1 MVRKKPPKF
10 TALLTEEKIDKIL
23 TMLSNASKE
32 LVDPLVTSITKK
44 RRDPFQILIATILS
58 LRTKDQITAKASK
71 ELFSRANTP
80 KNILDLPIEDLEEII
95 YPVGFYKRKAET
107 IQNICKH
114 LIEEYDNKVPDS
126 LEELLSFKGV
136 GRKTANLVITMG
148 YTLPGICVD
157 VHVGRITQRIGIVPI
172 KGKKEG
178 KPVFYDP
185 DTVEMILREI
195 LPKKWWIPINDLL
208 VRWGQNICTPISPKC
223 SICVIN
229 DVCLRVGVGKHR

>member
-1 MVRKKPPKF
+1 
-10 TALLTEEKIDKIL
+10 
-23 TMLSNASKE
+23 
-32 LVDPLVTSITKK
+32 LVTSITKK

-58 LRTKDQITAKASK
+58 LRTKDVITAEASK
-71 ELFSRANTP
+71 QLFSRADTP
-80 KNILDLPIEDLEEII
+80 ESILNLPIKDLEEII
-95 YPVGFYKRKAET
+95 YPVGFYKRKTET
-107 IQNICKH
+107 IRNICQR
-114 LIEEYDNKVPDS
+114 LINDYDGKVPDS

-148 YTLPGICVD
+148 FGKPGICVD

-172 KGKKEG
+172 KGEKEG

-208 VRWGQNICTPISPKC
+208 VRWGQNVCAPISPKC
-223 SICVIN
+223 SKCIVSDN
-229 DVCLRVGVGKHR
+229 CLKIGVVKSR

>member
-107 IQNICKH
+107 IQNICQR
-114 LIEEYDNKVPDS
+114 LIDEYDSKVPNS
-126 LEELLSFKGV
+126 LEKLLSFKGV
-136 GRKTANLVITMG
+136 GRKTANLVITMAFNK
-148 YTLPGICVD
+148 PGICVD
-157 VHVGRITQRIGIVPI
+157 VHVARITQRIGIVPI
-172 KGKKEG
+172 KGKKER

-185 DTVEMILREI
+185 DTVELILREI
-195 LPKKWWIPINDLL
+195 LPKKWWIPINDIL

-223 SICVIN
+223 TRCNIKNICFKI
-229 DVCLRVGVGKHR
+229 GVEKSR

>member
-1 MVRKKPPKF
+1 MVRKKPPKVISHL
-10 TALLTEEKIDKIL
+10 TAEKIDEIL
-23 TMLSNASKE
+23 TILSNASLE

-58 LRTKDQITAKASK
+58 LRTKDVITAEASK
-71 ELFSRANTP
+71 QLFSRADTP
-80 KNILDLPIEDLEEII
+80 ESILNLPIKDLEEII
-95 YPVGFYKRKAET
+95 YPVGFYKRKTET
-107 IQNICKH
+107 IRNICQR
-114 LIEEYDNKVPDS
+114 LINDYDGKVPDS

-148 YTLPGICVD
+148 FGKPGICVD

-172 KGKKEG
+172 KGEKEG
-178 KPVFYDP
+178 KPVLYDP

-208 VRWGQNICTPISPKC
+208 VRWGQNVCAPISPKC
-223 SICVIN
+223 SKCIVSDN
-229 DVCLRVGVGKHR
+229 CLKIGVVKSR